1 MSTETFMVAFH
12 NGYWRIG
19 YEGRWYGTYPN
30 RDSAEQVAIGIAMQT
45 GELPT
50 RVVVLEQD
58 GSEEVV
64 WQPSNQGHTNPPDNS
79 GRESIPRGYLSL
91 PAKTL
96 AWRKV
101 SPPLRTS
108 KIHQVTRT

>member
-50 RVVVLEQD
+50 RVVVL
-58 GSEEVV
+58 
-64 WQPSNQGHTNPPDNS
+64 
-79 GRESIPRGYLSL
+79 
-91 PAKTL
+91 
-96 AWRKV
+96 
-101 SPPLRTS
+101 
-108 KIHQVTRT
+108 

>member
-1 MSTETFMVAFH
+1 MGNVPPCKALASKENSDGTMSTETFMVAFH

-19 YEGRWYGTYPN
+19 YDGRWYGTYPN

-64 WQPSNQGHTNPPDNS
+64 WQPSNQGSHKP
-79 GRESIPRGYLSL
+79 
-91 PAKTL
+91 
-96 AWRKV
+96 
-101 SPPLRTS
+101 
-108 KIHQVTRT
+108 TRQ